1 MTYKTPDNL
10 PLLSNPLGI
19 DQGIQDLQIEL
30 SENLQ
35 WLEYS
40 FGRAY
45 LGKDRQQ
52 TGRDYIYP
60 AVYKGDANYYDAS
73 PNDNV
78 ISQSFFVLDGDYRY
92 DDYMINQQNLFEVPV
107 SLIIWGNLKKISDV
121 DEHFGQILLQQTLQV
136 INNNEQFTVLSVVDN
151 EPDVFSEFSD
161 RLENSSLYYYPYF
174 CYRIKML
181 LSSGEEC
188 KETIESTLETY
199 NIWNNS

>member
-10 PLLSNPLGI
+10 PIISNPLGI
-19 DQGIQDLQIEL
+19 DQGIQSLQIEL
-30 SENLQ
+30 SEQLP

-45 LGKDRQQ
+45 LGKDKQHV
-52 TGRDYIYP
+52 GRDYIYP

-92 DDYMINQQNLFEVPV
+92 GDYMINEQNLFEVPV
-107 SLIIWGNLKKISDV
+107 SLIIWGNLKKISGL
-121 DEHFGQILLQQTLQV
+121 DEHFGQVLLQQTLSV
-136 INNNEQFTVLSVVDN
+136 INNNEQFNVISVVDN
-151 EPDVFSEFSD
+151 DTDVFSEFSE

-174 CYRIKML
+174 CYRIKMVMA
-181 LSSGEEC
+181 SGEEC
-188 KETIESTLETY
+188 LETINSTLESY
-199 NIWNNS
+199 NIWSNS